1 MTRRTPMLNIRFI
14 APVIA
19 TCGAALIGFA
29 TAAATSTTAEPPA
42 PPASGAPPGPP
53 PEAIAACKGKAED
66 AAVSFTGR
74 SGEALTGTCQTTNGV
89 LAARPAGGPGGSG
102 KRPPPPR

>member
-1 MTRRTPMLNIRFI
+1 MTRRTTLLNIRFI

-53 PEAIAACKGKAED
+53 PEAIAACKGKAEGTS
-66 AAVSFTGR
+66 VSFTSR
-74 SGEALTGTCQTTNGV
+74 SGETLTGTCQTTNGV